1 MPENQEKFKTITDQN
16 LQEMRQHGTK
26 DFPLGVYQD
35 DLAQFEQGKIPW
47 HWHEEIQFD
56 LVVKG
61 SIHFQIGSRGFVLS
75 EGQVI
80 FINAGVL
87 HQILPEA
94 GTEGQIAAYVLRD
107 SLLEADVLSAVYQ
120 KCLLPVI
127 KGPVDCVVFDNG
139 EEIDR
144 QAAVYLERIQD
155 LFIKEEIGYQIEIK
169 GLLCC
174 LFGCLLKR
182 AKQGSR
188 MVSVRERRDMER
200 IKEAITFI
208 ERHYDEPLSLIQIA
222 ERLAL
227 SRSELCR
234 CFHRVMDITP
244 YEYLIQYRIKEASKR
259 LRQTDDKILDI
270 ALQCGFDSIGHM
282 GRYFRR
288 YCGCSPSVFR
298 KKI

>member
-1 MPENQEKFKTITDQN
+1 MLENKEILTTITDHN

-26 DFPLGVYQD
+26 DFPLGVYRD
-35 DLAQFEQGKIPW
+35 NLLQFEQGKIPW

-61 SIHFQIGSRGFVLS
+61 EIYFQIGSRGFWLK
-75 EGQVI
+75 EGQAI

-87 HQILPEA
+87 HQILPREKR
-94 GTEGQIAAYVLRD
+94 EGQIAAYVLRD

-120 KCLLPVI
+120 RCLLPIV
-127 KGPVDCVVFDNG
+127 KGSIDSVVFDRG
-139 EEIDR
+139 EDLDN
-144 QAAVYLERIQD
+144 QAAMYLRQIQD
-155 LFIKEEIGYQIEIK
+155 VFIKEDTGYQIEIK

-174 LFGCLLKR
+174 LFSCLLKR

-188 MVSVRERRDMER
+188 SVSARERRDMER

-208 ERHYDEPLSLIQIA
+208 EGHYEESLSLGQIA
-222 ERLAL
+222 AQLAL

-234 CFHRVMDITP
+234 CFQRVMDITP
-244 YEYLIQYRIKEASKR
+244 YEYLIQHRIKEASKR
-259 LRQTDDKILDI
+259 LRQTDDRILDI

-288 YCGCSPSVFR
+288 YCGCSPSAFR
-298 KKI
+298 KKL